1 MQTTSSRLASLDILR
16 GLTLFLLVFFQPVL
30 WALLSPVDADWSR
43 AVLHHFDHEVWEGF
57 RFWDLVMPLF
67 LFMVTIRN
75 QPSYAGKKIS
85 RVIREI
91 FCNNKEASA

>member
-1 MQTTSSRLASLDILR
+1 MKIRVQIHY
-16 GLTLFLLVFFQPVL
+16 F
-30 WALLSPVDADWSR
+30 
-43 AVLHHFDHEVWEGF
+43 
-57 RFWDLVMPLF
+57 
-67 LFMVTIRN
+67 VTIRN

>member
-1 MQTTSSRLASLDILR
+1 MRYLFFNLIFEHPLR
-16 GLTLFLLVFFQPVL
+16 VLT
-30 WALLSPVDADWSR
+30 
-43 AVLHHFDHEVWEGF
+43 
-57 RFWDLVMPLF
+57 
-67 LFMVTIRN
+67 VTIRN

>member
-1 MQTTSSRLASLDILR
+1 MRYFT
-16 GLTLFLLVFFQPVL
+16 
-30 WALLSPVDADWSR
+30 
-43 AVLHHFDHEVWEGF
+43 
-57 RFWDLVMPLF
+57 F
-67 LFMVTIRN
+67 LFVTIRN

>member
-1 MQTTSSRLASLDILR
+1 MKAYTATR
-16 GLTLFLLVFFQPVL
+16 TL
-30 WALLSPVDADWSR
+30 
-43 AVLHHFDHEVWEGF
+43 HKNY
-57 RFWDLVMPLF
+57 
-67 LFMVTIRN
+67 VTIRN

>member
-1 MQTTSSRLASLDILR
+1 MNLFVTSSKSAKSAKSAS
-16 GLTLFLLVFFQPVL
+16 PK
-30 WALLSPVDADWSR
+30 
-43 AVLHHFDHEVWEGF
+43 
-57 RFWDLVMPLF
+57 
-67 LFMVTIRN
+67 VTIRN

>member
-1 MQTTSSRLASLDILR
+1 MHAVCLIIKTECAFGAAARAAIFAGVQPSRLKY
-16 GLTLFLLVFFQPVL
+16 F
-30 WALLSPVDADWSR
+30 
-43 AVLHHFDHEVWEGF
+43 
-57 RFWDLVMPLF
+57 
-67 LFMVTIRN
+67 VTIRN

>member
-1 MQTTSSRLASLDILR
+1 MNLKSTFRNSAGAVIPAAPAFSFSEIRNAEKTDITFSSTMQTTSSRLASLDILR

-57 RFWDLVMPLF
+57 RF
-67 LFMVTIRN
+67 
-75 QPSYAGKKIS
+75 
-85 RVIREI
+85 
-91 FCNNKEASA
+91 

>member
-1 MQTTSSRLASLDILR
+1 MHISESILQNHIFENIHGNSRHRHRDAFFCGKELLLGD
-16 GLTLFLLVFFQPVL
+16 GL
-30 WALLSPVDADWSR
+30 S
-43 AVLHHFDHEVWEGF
+43 
-57 RFWDLVMPLF
+57 
-67 LFMVTIRN
+67 VTIRN

>member
-1 MQTTSSRLASLDILR
+1 MVDIHDYDI
-16 GLTLFLLVFFQPVL
+16 QCIEHEIL
-30 WALLSPVDADWSR
+30 WKYDKSPCDYPDCDCLLSLR
-43 AVLHHFDHEVWEGF
+43 KNMINERVLANQEEILPDIIAFN
-57 RFWDLVMPLF
+57 
-67 LFMVTIRN
+67 VTIRN

>member
-1 MQTTSSRLASLDILR
+1 MENGFLEDEFFAWAVTGWDGVTETSPRRHIIMTVVKYR
-16 GLTLFLLVFFQPVL
+16 
-30 WALLSPVDADWSR
+30 R
-43 AVLHHFDHEVWEGF
+43 K
-57 RFWDLVMPLF
+57 
-67 LFMVTIRN
+67 VTIRN

>member
-1 MQTTSSRLASLDILR
+1 MNKRSAAKVKRNKTQFTEHKCSPKTDIYALC
-16 GLTLFLLVFFQPVL
+16 FF
-30 WALLSPVDADWSR
+30 
-43 AVLHHFDHEVWEGF
+43 
-57 RFWDLVMPLF
+57 
-67 LFMVTIRN
+67 VTIRN